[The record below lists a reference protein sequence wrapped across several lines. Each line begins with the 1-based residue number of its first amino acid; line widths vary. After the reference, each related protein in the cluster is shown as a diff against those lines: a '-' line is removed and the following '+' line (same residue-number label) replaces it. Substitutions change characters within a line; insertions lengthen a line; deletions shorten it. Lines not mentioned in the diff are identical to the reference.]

1 MGDVNIDT
9 ADITK
14 DACNYLSDLCDTFSL
29 ANITNG
35 KTCFKAQKCTSINVL
50 LTKRSRSF
58 HKTGIF
64 EPDFSDHH
72 KLMLSVFRSYFIR
85 LPPKITVYR
94 NYKNFNET
102 VFLHDFDQ
110 ELLKGEMCKSNNEMC
125 STFTKVFRL
134 ELDKHAPLKVKKVR
148 GNQGLFNTKKLS
160 KAIMNKSKIRNRY
173 QKWPSRENVLTL
185 KEAKKFCNKLTKSI
199 EKAYFCKVTWKGFV
213 EAFWKTVK
221 PFLTNKGFLTNE
233 IIAIENKGKI
243 VTDKSKLVNL
253 FNSHYVNIVEKTSG
267 FPPEIKGNLENK
279 TDDIATVQSIIWKYQ
294 THPSILNIKSK
305 NTVKNTFDIQ
315 AAT

>member
-1 MGDVNIDT
+1 MGDLNIDT
-9 ADITK
+9 ANITK
-14 DACNYLSDLCDTFSL
+14 DACNYLSDLCDTFFL
-29 ANITNG
+29 ANIING
-35 KTCFKAQKCTSINVL
+35 KTCFKTQKCTSINVL
-50 LTKRSRSF
+50 LTKRPRSF
-58 HKTGIF
+58 HKMGIF
-64 EPDFSDHH
+64 EPGFSNHH

-85 LPPKITVYR
+85 LPPKITEFR

-125 STFTKVFRL
+125 STFTKAFRL
-134 ELDKHAPLKVKKVR
+134 VLDKHAPLKVKKVR
-148 GNQGLFNTKKLS
+148 GNLGPFMTKELS

-185 KEAKKFCNKLTKSI
+185 KETKKFCNKLTKSI
-199 EKAYFCKVTWKGFV
+199 KKTYFCKVTGKDFV
-213 EAFWKTVK
+213 DAFWKTVK

-243 VTDKSKLVNL
+243 VADKSKLVNL

-267 FPPEIKGNLENK
+267 FPPEIEGNLENK
-279 TDDIATVQSIIWKYQ
+279 TDDIATVQSIIWRYQ
-294 THPSILNIKSK
+294 AHSSILNIKSK
-305 NTVKNTFDIQ
+305 NTVKNTYNIQ